1 MSWNPI
7 DSPVDKAF
15 LGGKMTPGLCD
26 IEGANSPRNWDER
39 DGYGQRL
46 MGSLHVHIGSIP
58 TLLIFKGVKLSH
70 FSIKFRLYT
79 PADWDDWHAFAP
91 TVAKPP
97 IGKRPRALDIAHPIT
112 EEVGIRSVAVEDV
125 LAPVQTGDGEWTV
138 EVKLI
143 EFRAP
148 RFALA
153 KPQGSAAT
161 PVDPVEAQIQ
171 ANSDRIAQ
179 LLAAP

>member
-1 MSWNPI
+1 MTWNPI
-7 DSPVDKAF
+7 DTPVDKAF
-15 LGGKMTPGLCD
+15 LGGRITPGLCD
-26 IEGANSPRNWDER
+26 VEGANSPRNWDER
-39 DGYGQRL
+39 DGYGL
-46 MGSLHVHIGSIP
+46 SGATV
-58 TLLIFKGVKLSH
+58 IFKGVKLSH

-79 PADWDDWHAFAP
+79 AEDWNDWHAFAP

-97 IGKRPRALDIAHPIT
+97 LGKRPRALDIAHPIT
-112 EEVGIRSVAVEDV
+112 DEVQIRSVVVDDV

-143 EFRAP
+143 EFRKP
-148 RFALA
+148 RLALA
-153 KPQGSAAT
+153 KPQGSTAT
-161 PVDPVEAQIQ
+161 PVDPIEQQIQ

>member
-1 MSWNPI
+1 VSWNPI
-7 DSPVDKAF
+7 DTPVDKAF
-15 LGGKMTPGLCD
+15 LGGKITPGLCD
-26 IEGANSPRNWDER
+26 IDGANSPRNWDER
-39 DGYGQRL
+39 DGYGL
-46 MGSLHVHIGSIP
+46 SGATV
-58 TLLIFKGVKLSH
+58 IFKGVKLSH

-79 PADWDDWHAFAP
+79 PADWDEWHAFAP

-97 IGKRPRALDIAHPIT
+97 LGKRPRALDIAHPIT
-112 EEVGIRSVAVEDV
+112 DEVGIRSVVVDDV
-125 LAPVQTGDGEWTV
+125 LAPVQSGDGEWTV

-143 EFRAP
+143 EFRKP

-153 KPQGSAAT
+153 KPQGSTST
-161 PVDPVEAQIQ
+161 PVDPIEQQIQ